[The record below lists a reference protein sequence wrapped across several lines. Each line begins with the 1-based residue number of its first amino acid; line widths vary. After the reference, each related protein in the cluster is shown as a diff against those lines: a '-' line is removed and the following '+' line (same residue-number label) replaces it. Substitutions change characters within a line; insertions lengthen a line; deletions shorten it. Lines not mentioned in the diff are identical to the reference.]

1 MNRYSRLA
9 FDHWLRHRPGA
20 LASMADPEGYFERL
34 GEMVETQ
41 VIEARDRLLGSRRP
55 AEDLESYRL
64 RAYRARRQAEETVL
78 AELVWAEPEA
88 ATAGEGDDD
97 EILAA
102 YHRRLDLG
110 EEILR
115 GLGDLAD
122 QAPGGRP
129 PA

>member
-9 FDHWLRHRPGA
+9 LDHWLRHRPA
-20 LASMADPEGYFERL
+20 SLASMADPEGYFARL
-34 GEMVETQ
+34 GATVEAQ
-41 VIEARDRLLGSRRP
+41 VIDERDRLLGERR
-55 AEDLESYRL
+55 AGEDLEAFRL
-64 RAYRARRQAEETVL
+64 RSYRARRQAEETVL
-78 AELVWAEPEA
+78 ADLVWAEPEP
-88 ATAGEGDDD
+88 ATGEGEDD
-97 EILAA
+97 ELLAS

-115 GLGDLAD
+115 GLEDLAE

>member
-20 LASMADPEGYFERL
+20 LASMADPQGYFDRL
-34 GEMVETQ
+34 GETVEAQ
-41 VIEARDRLLGSRRP
+41 VVEARDRLLGPRR
-55 AEDLESYRL
+55 AGEDLESFRL

-78 AELVWAEPEA
+78 AELVWAAELEA
-88 ATAGEGDDD
+88 AEGEGDDD

-110 EEILR
+110 EELLL
-115 GLGDLAD
+115 GLEDLAD
-122 QAPGGRP
+122 QAPTGRP

>member
-9 FDHWLRHRPGA
+9 FDHWRRHRPGA
-20 LASMADPEGYFERL
+20 LASMADPQGYFDRL
-34 GEMVETQ
+34 GEMVEAQ
-41 VIEARDRLLGSRRP
+41 VVGARVRLLGPRRP

-78 AELVWAEPEA
+78 AELWAEPET
-88 ATAGEGDDD
+88 ATDGEREDD

-102 YHRRLDLG
+102 YHRRLDVG

-115 GLGDLAD
+115 GLEDLAD
-122 QAPGGRP
+122 QAPTGRP

>member
-9 FDHWLRHRPGA
+9 FDHWLRHRPA
-20 LASMADPEGYFERL
+20 SLASMADPEGYFARL
-34 GEMVETQ
+34 GATVEAQ
-41 VIEARDRLLGSRRP
+41 VIDERDRLLGERR
-55 AEDLESYRL
+55 AGEDLEAFRL
-64 RAYRARRQAEETVL
+64 RSYRARRQAEETVL
-78 AELVWAEPEA
+78 AELVWAEAEPV
-88 ATAGEGDDD
+88 TGEGEDDD
-97 EILAA
+97 LLAS

-115 GLGDLAD
+115 GLEDLAD

>member
-9 FDHWLRHRPGA
+9 FDHWLRHRPA
-20 LASMADPEGYFERL
+20 SLASMADPEGYFAHL
-34 GEMVETQ
+34 GATVEAQ
-41 VIEARDRLLGSRRP
+41 VIDERDRLLGERR
-55 AEDLESYRL
+55 AGEDLEAFRL
-64 RAYRARRQAEETVL
+64 RSYRARRQAEETVL
-78 AELVWAEPEA
+78 AELVWAEAEPV
-88 ATAGEGDDD
+88 TGEGEDDD
-97 EILAA
+97 LLAS

-115 GLGDLAD
+115 GLEDLAD